1 MKNAMKNAMENG
13 HGKWKMRIFRY
24 FFLAMTDKLCYNITL

>member
-1 MKNAMKNAMENG
+1 MKNAMGN
-13 HGKWKMRIFRY
+13 GKWKMRIFRY